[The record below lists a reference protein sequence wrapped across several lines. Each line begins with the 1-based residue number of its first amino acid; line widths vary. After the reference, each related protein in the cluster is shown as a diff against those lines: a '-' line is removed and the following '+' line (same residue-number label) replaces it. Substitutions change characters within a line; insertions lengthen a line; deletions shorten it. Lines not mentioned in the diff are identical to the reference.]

1 MTDNRMSLFC
11 LVDGEATPFSMTISS
26 SDTVDGL
33 KNLIVYGDQAPA
45 FRDVAAKDLT
55 LWRVSIPDDDDNG
68 LPITLDSVAEKKK
81 LKATAKLSKIFDTE
95 LPEDTIHI
103 IVQRPPPAASLSK
116 RKWLSSVAEGRMV
129 KRKLDTAPYSRGEG
143 SLVFSDQHF
152 RGFPLNDKSNFESIR
167 ANPQFAYFDRTRYIT
182 ELQDSLE
189 NVILFLRPRR
199 FGKSLF
205 VSTLAHFHGVEH
217 AHNYAALFEGLDVA
231 RDVKSR
237 DRTIKAFKPGL
248 YLIMAF
254 DFSAVNRSNDVNK
267 AAENLNNMINDAI
280 FAFCRTYA
288 HYLGEDTCQ
297 QLEAELHQ
305 DAGGSLDVC
314 VDLISARLEAV
325 WSKDDVLYNV
335 KGIYLLADE
344 CDAFSN
350 EYLDP
355 DDPARWNHFN
365 RVSNLNS
372 ILKGFWSIVKSK
384 LGPRRIAKCFI
395 TGVSPLSM
403 ADHTSGFNVATNV
416 SWWKEYSGLCGLTE
430 EDVKAA
436 LKLPSVCES
445 EEEIA
450 KHLKIMKENYNGYN
464 FVESGT
470 APHIFNTNTCLEYLD
485 GVIRRKPINPVTVSN
500 SEVSVVS
507 LQILAA
513 SPIACG
519 VVSDSLRNRFISYDE
534 LPQTFS
540 LTTFATDVMTS
551 VPAFIS
557 YMVHIGGLTFRDNC
571 KQVQLPNHIA
581 ALRFGNAVL
590 MHHNLRLQDVSLAFQ
605 NIVST
610 GSIHRAL
617 LLYEQLMQARDP
629 SGSHER
635 IDMTIHVPSRKRL
648 LILEWK
654 AIQIDFLDSSELLK
668 WGSDCRVNMSTQGRK
683 LECLTGFAHA
693 RQILDLK
700 FTTFD
705 NSRSG
710 MLIREWV
717 LKGPSQAS
725 FGTIS
730 PQEQLAEYI
739 ASPTVTGWKK
749 EKGIEEVLAYLVV
762 VVGSRRILIWEM
774 DKDGCF
780 RKDPQLAAQPSDSH
794 EV

>member
-1 MTDNRMSLFC
+1 
-11 LVDGEATPFSMTISS
+11 
-26 SDTVDGL
+26 
-33 KNLIVYGDQAPA
+33 
-45 FRDVAAKDLT
+45 
-55 LWRVSIPDDDDNG
+55 
-68 LPITLDSVAEKKK
+68 
-81 LKATAKLSKIFDTE
+81 
-95 LPEDTIHI
+95 
-103 IVQRPPPAASLSK
+103 
-116 RKWLSSVAEGRMV
+116 
-129 KRKLDTAPYSRGEG
+129 
-143 SLVFSDQHF
+143 
-152 RGFPLNDKSNFESIR
+152 
-167 ANPQFAYFDRTRYIT
+167 
-182 ELQDSLE
+182 
-189 NVILFLRPRR
+189 
-199 FGKSLF
+199 
-205 VSTLAHFHGVEH
+205 
-217 AHNYAALFEGLDVA
+217 
-231 RDVKSR
+231 
-237 DRTIKAFKPGL
+237 
-248 YLIMAF
+248 
-254 DFSAVNRSNDVNK
+254 
-267 AAENLNNMINDAI
+267 
-280 FAFCRTYA
+280 
-288 HYLGEDTCQ
+288 
-297 QLEAELHQ
+297 
-305 DAGGSLDVC
+305 
-314 VDLISARLEAV
+314 
-325 WSKDDVLYNV
+325 
-335 KGIYLLADE
+335 
-344 CDAFSN
+344 
-350 EYLDP
+350 
-355 DDPARWNHFN
+355 
-365 RVSNLNS
+365 
-372 ILKGFWSIVKSK
+372 
-384 LGPRRIAKCFI
+384 
-395 TGVSPLSM
+395 M

-485 GVIRRKPINPVTVSN
+485 
-500 SEVSVVS
+500 
-507 LQILAA
+507 
-513 SPIACG
+513 
-519 VVSDSLRNRFISYDE
+519 
-534 LPQTFS
+534 
-540 LTTFATDVMTS
+540 ATDVMTS

-557 YMVHIGGLTFRDNC
+557 YLVHIGGLTFRDNC

-617 LLYEQLMQARDP
+617 LLYEQLMQARDVSYSDFKKDEEKHRDSFYHTIIGNSHPSLRELGLESWITKP

-668 WGSDCRVNMSTQGRK
+668 GGSDCTVNMSTQGRK

-700 FTTFD
+700 VATFD
-705 NSRSG
+705 NWRSG

-749 EKGIEEVLAYLVV
+749 EKGIEEVLAYLVA

-780 RKDPQLAAQPSDSH
+780 RKDPQLAAQPSNSH